1 MPAEESTQTD
11 PLLEPAHRPRGRFVW
26 IAALVVL
33 LLVGA
38 GTGYSFYLF
47 GKRPLPPTGGLYFVS
62 RLELPVPLFLQGD
75 PAWGHEPVGRSV
87 HTMGQVGCAVTSAT
101 MVLKFY
107 GIDTDPGRLNDFLR
121 DHGGY
126 TEDNDLIWEGA
137 AALAPTQVRHAYEDL
152 PSYYL
157 IDSNLLHHNP
167 VIVRL
172 RLPSGITHFVV
183 IMGKQGFDYLI
194 RDPSQAGLRKGIYP
208 LRELGSNIEALRYY
222 QKLPTA
228 I

>member
-1 MPAEESTQTD
+1 MALEEKVQTD
-11 PLLEPAHRPRGRFVW
+11 PLLDSPRRPGRRFVW
-26 IAALVVL
+26 VAAVL
-33 LLVGA
+33 LLLLVAG
-38 GTGYSFYLF
+38 GTGFGVYLC
-47 GKRPLPPTGGLYFVS
+47 GKRRLPPAGGLYFVS

-75 PAWGHEPVGRSV
+75 PAWGHEPVGRSI

-101 MVLKFY
+101 MILKYY
-107 GIDTDPGRLNDFLR
+107 GIDTDPGRMNDFLR

-126 TEDNDLIWEGA
+126 TEDNDLIWEGPA
-137 AALAPTQVRHAYEDL
+137 TLAPTQVRHVYEDL

-172 RLPSGITHFVV
+172 RLANGITHFVV

-194 RDPSQAGLRKGIYP
+194 RDPSRAGLRKGVYP

-222 QKLPTA
+222 QKLPVA

>member
-1 MPAEESTQTD
+1 MPLEQTVPTD
-11 PLLEPAHRPRGRFVW
+11 PLSAPPRRRTWLFIW
-26 IAALVVL
+26 LAALL

-38 GTGYSFYLF
+38 GTGASIYWF

-101 MVLKFY
+101 MIMKFY
-107 GIDTDPGRLNDFLR
+107 GIDTDPGRMNNFLR

-126 TEDNDLIWEGA
+126 TEDNDLIWEGPA
-137 AALAPTQVRHAYEDL
+137 TLAPAQVRHVYEDL

-157 IDSNLLHHNP
+157 IDSNLLQHNP

-172 RLPSGITHFVV
+172 RLAGGMTHFVV
-183 IMGKQGFDYLI
+183 IMGKQGFNYLI
-194 RDPSQAGLRKGIYP
+194 RDPSQAGLRKGVYP

-222 QKLPTA
+222 QKLPVA

>member
-1 MPAEESTQTD
+1 MPLEQTVSTD
-11 PLLEPAHRPRGRFVW
+11 PLPAPPRHRRWLFIWLAV
-26 IAALVVL
+26 LL

-38 GTGYSFYLF
+38 GTGAGVYWF
-47 GKRPLPPTGGLYFVS
+47 GKRPLPPAGGLYFVS

-101 MVLKFY
+101 MILKFY
-107 GIDTDPGRLNDFLR
+107 GIDTDPGRMNSFLR

-126 TEDNDLIWEGA
+126 TEDNDLIWEGP
-137 AALAPTQVRHAYEDL
+137 AALAPAQVRHVYEDL

-157 IDSNLLHHNP
+157 IDSNLLQHNP

-172 RLPSGITHFVV
+172 RLAGGMTHFVV

-194 RDPSQAGLRKGIYP
+194 RDPSQAGLRKGVYP
-208 LRELGSNIEALRYY
+208 LRELGSHIEALRYY
-222 QKLPTA
+222 QKLPVA

>member
-1 MPAEESTQTD
+1 MPWEESRETD
-11 PLLEPAHRPRGRFVW
+11 PPLESSRRPGRRFVW
-26 IAALVVL
+26 IAAVVVL
-33 LLVGA
+33 LLVGVGA
-38 GTGYSFYLF
+38 GGGFYLLD
-47 GKRPLPPTGGLYFVS
+47 KRPLPPAGGLYFVS

-107 GIDTDPGRLNDFLR
+107 GVDTDPGRMNDYLR

-126 TEDNDLIWEGA
+126 TEDNDLIWEGPA
-137 AALAPTQVRHAYEDL
+137 SLAPSQVRQAYEDL

-172 RLPSGITHFVV
+172 RLASGITHFVV
-183 IMGKQGFDYLI
+183 VMGKQGFDYLI
-194 RDPSQAGLRKGIYP
+194 RDPSQAGLRKGVYP
-208 LRELGSNIEALRYY
+208 LRELGSKIEALRYY
-222 QKLPTA
+222 QKLPVA

>member
-1 MPAEESTQTD
+1 MPLEESTVTGQ
-11 PLLEPAHRPRGRFVW
+11 PLGAARPPGRRFLW
-26 IAALVVL
+26 IGAFL
-33 LLVGA
+33 LLLLA
-38 GTGYSFYLF
+38 GTATGYGIYLF
-47 GKRPLPPTGGLYFVS
+47 GKRPLPPAGGLYFVT
-62 RLELPVPLFLQGD
+62 RTELPVPLFLQGD
-75 PAWGHEPVGRSV
+75 PAWGHAPVGRSV

-101 MVLKFY
+101 MILKFY

-126 TEDNDLIWEGA
+126 TEDNDLIWEGPA
-137 AALAPTQVRHAYEDL
+137 TLAPTQVRHVYEDL

-157 IDSNLLHHNP
+157 IDSNLLRHNP

-172 RLPSGITHFVV
+172 RLASGITHFVV

-194 RDPSQAGLRKGIYP
+194 RDPSQAGLRKGVYP

-222 QKLPTA
+222 QKLPVA